1 MPAGELQREMTHHPS
16 QLATRGSHLATPT
29 TIGLIPSRY
38 ASSRL
43 PAKALALIAGEP
55 MVWHVYRRAREAQ
68 SVDRVIVATDDER
81 IRRAVVERG
90 GEAVLTRADH
100 VSGTDRLAEVAAGLD
115 CDLVV
120 NIQGDEPLME
130 PAVIDA
136 AVAPFLTEPD
146 LRMSTAATPI
156 RSAEEYRDPAAVK
169 VVLDE
174 RGYALYFSRSPLP
187 YFRLPQSRLDT
198 AADAADNVYCD
209 PRSGLT
215 ALKHLGLYVYR
226 RETLLWLSG
235 LPPTALE
242 QAEKLEQLR
251 ALGNGCPIRVV
262 TVDYS
267 PVGVDTPEDLERVR
281 ELMGN

>member
-1 MPAGELQREMTHHPS
+1 MK
-16 QLATRGSHLATPT
+16 

-38 ASSRL
+38 ASTRL

-55 MVWHVYRRAREAQ
+55 MVWHVYQRATQAQ
-68 SVDRVIVATDDER
+68 SLDRVIVATDDER
-81 IRRAVVERG
+81 IQRAVLERG

-120 NIQGDEPLME
+120 NLQGDEPLME

-146 LRMSTAATPI
+146 LRMTTAATPI
-156 RSAEEYRDPAAVK
+156 RSAEEFRDPAAVK

-187 YFRLPQSRLDT
+187 FFRVDSAPG
-198 AADAADNVYCD
+198 AADNIFHD
-209 PRSGLT
+209 AQTGLT

-226 RETLLWLSG
+226 RETLLWLSA

-262 TVDYS
+262 VVDYS
-267 PVGVDTPEDLERVR
+267 PVGVDTPEDLEQVR
-281 ELMGN
+281 NILEA

>member
-1 MPAGELQREMTHHPS
+1 MN
-16 QLATRGSHLATPT
+16 
-29 TIGLIPSRY
+29 TIGIIPARY
-38 ASSRL
+38 ASTRL
-43 PAKALALIAGEP
+43 PGKALALIAGEP
-55 MVWHVYRRAREAQ
+55 MVWHVYQRARQAPSLQ
-68 SVDRVIVATDDER
+68 RVIVATDDER
-81 IRRAVVERG
+81 IQRAVQERG

-120 NIQGDEPLME
+120 NLQGDEPLME
-130 PAVIDA
+130 PGVIEA
-136 AVAPFLTEPD
+136 ALTPFRAAPD

-156 RSAEEYRDPAAVK
+156 RSALEYRDPATVK

-187 YFRLPQSRLDT
+187 YFRLDT
-198 AADAADNVYCD
+198 AEGDADNTF
-209 PRSGLT
+209 RSPETGLT

-226 RETLLWLSG
+226 RETLLWLSQ

-251 ALGNGCPIRVV
+251 ALGHGCPIRVAV
-262 TVDYS
+262 VDYS
-267 PVGVDTPEDLERVR
+267 PLGVDTPEDLEAVR
-281 ELMGN
+281 RIVEAR

>member
-1 MPAGELQREMTHHPS
+1 MK
-16 QLATRGSHLATPT
+16 
-29 TIGLIPSRY
+29 TIGIIPARY
-38 ASSRL
+38 ASTRL
-43 PAKALALIAGEP
+43 PGKALALIAGEP
-55 MVWHVYRRAREAQ
+55 MVWHVYRRARQAQ
-68 SVDRVIVATDDER
+68 SLERVIVATDDER
-81 IRRAVVERG
+81 IRQAVLDRG
-90 GEAVLTRADH
+90 GEAVLTRGDH
-100 VSGTDRLAEVAAGLD
+100 VSGTDRLAEVAVGLD

-136 AVAPFLTEPD
+136 AVAPFYSEPD
-146 LRMSTAATPI
+146 LRISTAATPI
-156 RSAEEYRDPAAVK
+156 RSGEEYRDPAAVK

-174 RGYALYFSRSPLP
+174 RGYALYFSRAPLP
-187 YFRLPQSRLDT
+187 YFRLDS
-198 AADAADNVYCD
+198 AGEGSDNAFAE
-209 PRSGLT
+209 PGTGLT

-251 ALGNGCPIRVV
+251 ALGHGCPIRVV
-262 TVDYS
+262 VVDYS

-281 ELMGN
+281 RLLDHE

>member
-1 MPAGELQREMTHHPS
+1 MK
-16 QLATRGSHLATPT
+16 
-29 TIGLIPSRY
+29 TIALIPSRY
-38 ASSRL
+38 ASTRL
-43 PAKALALIAGEP
+43 PGKALALIAGEP
-55 MVWHVYRRAREAQ
+55 MVWHVYRRARQAQ
-68 SVDRVIVATDDER
+68 SLDRVIVATDDER
-81 IRRAVVERG
+81 IRQAVIERG

-100 VSGTDRLAEVAAGLD
+100 VSGMDRLAEVAAGLE

-136 AVAPFLTEPD
+136 AVTPFLAEPE

-156 RSAEEYRDPAAVK
+156 RSAEEYRDAAAVK
-169 VVLDE
+169 VVRDE

-187 YFRLPQSRLDT
+187 YFRVDSGSG
-198 AADAADNVYCD
+198 AADNSYQD
-209 PRSGLT
+209 PHTGLT

-262 TVDYS
+262 VVDYS

-281 ELMGN
+281 KILES